1 MAVGKTNVIS
11 ENGGFKRYIGVA
23 PFVVEGVNLNKEQ
36 LSALYGREVA
46 NDPVYLST
54 VDINGKQVER
64 VAITFYL
71 STEINGEKEFFSAR
85 YSLTKAP
92 QIGSQSGKYH
102 VIDKYGRTAWVT
114 EEELNAHKLPE
125 KQRIDA
131 AYRPVYGGNEEY
143 LIRFF
148 RALLGVP
155 GVEKWKKVDG
165 VNTYDGLIE
174 HPEEAVLCFDD
185 INKFF
190 AGDFSE
196 LRSMVAMTN
205 NKVKFAVGIRRGD
218 DNRTYHDLFINFPMP
233 ANSANYAG
241 LERQI
246 NDAQANGSYAN
257 TTFEICDLKEW
268 VETPTDFGA
277 APQQAPE
284 APAAAN
290 PWFK

>member
-1 MAVGKTNVIS
+1 MAVGKISVIS

-23 PFVVEGVNLNKEQ
+23 PFVVEGVNLNKEE
-36 LSALYGREVA
+36 LSALYGREVT

-54 VDINGKQVER
+54 VDVNGKQVER

-92 QIGSQSGKYH
+92 QIGTQTGKYH
-102 VIDKYGRTAWVT
+102 VIDRFGRTAWVT
-114 EEELNAHKLPE
+114 EEELNTKSLPE

-131 AYRPVYGGNEEY
+131 SYRPMYGGNEEY

-155 GVEKWKKVDG
+155 SVEKWKRENG
-165 VNTYDGLIE
+165 VNTYVGLIDD
-174 HPEEAVLCFDD
+174 PESAVLCFDD

-190 AGDFSE
+190 AGDFTE
-196 LRSMVAMTN
+196 LRSMVKMTN
-205 NKVKFAVGIRRGD
+205 NKVKFAVGIRRSD
-218 DNRTYHDLFINFPMP
+218 DNRVYHDLFINYPMP
-233 ANSANYAG
+233 ANSGNYAR
-241 LERQI
+241 LEKEI
-246 NDAQANGSYAN
+246 GDAQDNGAYAN

-268 VETPTDFGA
+268 VETPTDFSDSQSTTPV
-277 APQQAPE
+277 APP
-284 APAAAN
+284 AN